1 MLIIRAWSSTADLS
15 ERIRLAMLA
24 KPQANAIIFPGLGVM
39 VLAPSVSSLQRRMT
53 IMERL
58 IFLASGRMPATSS
71 CNGKINGMYEC
82 VNTWGI
88 EGMRECDSLDVI
100 VSASMLHADYAAA
113 ASDGGG
119 FMFARYSA

>member
-1 MLIIRAWSSTADLS
+1 MLIIRAWSSASHLS

-53 IMERL
+53 ITERL

-71 CNGKINGMYEC
+71 CNRKIEGMYEYAIS
-82 VNTWGI
+82 WRI
-88 EGMRECDSLDVI
+88 EPVRGFDYLDII
-100 VSASMLHADYAAA
+100 VRAPMLHADNAKAEL
-113 ASDGGG
+113 DGRES
-119 FMFARYSA
+119 MFARYSA